1 MTLEKLQVIIEAQTK
16 QYLEAMQKVE
26 DKTRK
31 TVGKVQS
38 LTAKLKGVFGKVA
51 KTIGVALSVAAIVW
65 FGREC
70 INLGSDLAEVQN
82 VVDVTFGTMNKAIE
96 DFAKTAAEQF
106 GLSELTAK
114 QYTSTLGAMM
124 KSMGI
129 TGKTLEDMSIKL
141 AGLAGDMASFYNLD
155 PDVAF
160 EKIRAGISGE
170 TEPLKQLGINLSVAN
185 LEAYAL
191 SQGMTKAYNSMT
203 QQEQALLRYNYL
215 LSVTADAQGDFAR
228 TSDSWANQ
236 VRILQLRFESLKA
249 TIGQGLINIFTPV
262 LKLLNQLIAK
272 LQVAANAF
280 KRFTEL
286 ITGKKA
292 SSETGAISSSL
303 GTAAGNAGNLT
314 GETEKAGKAAK
325 KAEQAYH
332 GLLGFDEINALT
344 KASDA
349 SGSGDA
355 GAGDIG
361 DIGGAAD
368 AAAEETDQ
376 ELNPILQKLIDKLKE
391 LRDLFLKGFKAGLG
405 DVTLEPLKKAIE
417 GIKKSLTE
425 IFTDPGVLAAA
436 DQFAKTVAYALGQVV
451 GAAVAIGITIATNL
465 VGGLNLYLEQNK
477 DRIKGFLI
485 SMFDIGSDIA
495 AMVGDFAQAFAN
507 VFSVFGGENGQQ
519 VTANLMG
526 IFAGAFGAVLEI
538 AGKAAR
544 DILDVFT
551 RPFID
556 NQEDIKSAL
565 DGTLGVISDV
575 LESIKTTVD
584 STADKLNEVYDGH
597 IKPLFDDLAGG
608 FSDIVDQITEAYNTY
623 FLPVF
628 DGLADTFDRVLGQ
641 SVQPMIDNIAD
652 AIGSAADVVDAIW
665 NENLQPLASWL
676 IDTLGPWLADAAD
689 WLGTTLLGAIGDV
702 CDGIAD
708 VAGWLSD
715 VGDWLTEHKGVLEV
729 IVTILGSLAAAYTIV
744 TTAMSIG
751 AAVETAMSVATGVWT
766 TVCGIATGVTGA
778 FAAVMAFLTSPI
790 TIAVAAIAAVIAIGV
805 LLYRNWDEI
814 SAKAKEIWGMI
825 TKVISDKLQE
835 IGDFFSNIWNAI
847 KDLLMEVWD
856 NITTRIKTDIALI
869 RAIISTVLNAIK
881 TIFATV
887 WKAIST
893 TVSNVINGIKTTITN
908 VLAVIKTGVNSAL
921 NAIKTIFTTVFTSI
935 KSTVTTIFNAMWST
949 IKSVINSIIG
959 GVEGMANAVVNG
971 VNTVIK
977 ALNNLKF
984 KVPDWVPELGGKEF
998 GFDIPTLSQVSL
1010 PRLAKGGI
1018 VDGATPLIAGEAGR
1032 EAIVPLERNTGWM
1045 DTIANKLGGMIVSSM
1060 EAFFDNVDTGGDDY
1074 QKITTIVQ
1082 LNGKTLVEQEDQ
1094 IRRRMGYRMVPG

>member
-51 KTIGVALSVAAIVW
+51 KTIGVALSVAAIVR

-106 GLSELTAK
+106 GLSELAAK

-436 DQFAKTVAYALGQVV
+436 DRFAKTVAYALGQVV

-495 AMVGDFAQAFAN
+495 AMVGNFAQAFAN

-565 DGTLGVISDV
+565 DGILEVFVTVTGAIKEALDSFEDTLN
-575 LESIKTTVD
+575 T
-584 STADKLNEVYDGH
+584 VYDEH
-597 IKPLFDDLAGG
+597 IKPFFDSLASGLSETAGKVIEFWNSNVKPVLDELGAQFSTVVSTHVSPMMNKLAELVGTVADG
-608 FSDIVDQITEAYNTY
+608 FRALWEGVLKPLVDWIVAYV
-623 FLPVF
+623 LPVLLPIAQTIVSTV
-628 DGLADTFDRVLGQ
+628 LAVAG
-641 SVQPMIDNIAD
+641 NIAD
-652 AIGSAADVVDAIW
+652 IIGGIIDVIKGIIDFVVGIFTGDWEKAWNGIMEIVSGIMNAIKGVIELVMNTIGGVIQLALNTISAIFSTIFHAIGS
-665 NENLQPLASWL
+665 L
-676 IDTLGPWLADAAD
+676 I
-689 WLGTTLLGAIGDV
+689 
-702 CDGIAD
+702 
-708 VAGWLSD
+708 
-715 VGDWLTEHKGVLEV
+715 
-729 IVTILGSLAAAYTIV
+729 
-744 TTAMSIG
+744 
-751 AAVETAMSVATGVWT
+751 T
-766 TVCGIATGVTGA
+766 TV
-778 FAAVMAFLTSPI
+778 F
-790 TIAVAAIAAVIAIGV
+790 
-805 LLYRNWDEI
+805 
-814 SAKAKEIWGMI
+814 
-825 TKVISDKLQE
+825 
-835 IGDFFSNIWNAI
+835 
-847 KDLLMEVWD
+847 
-856 NITTRIKTDIALI
+856 
-869 RAIISTVLNAIK
+869 NAIK
-881 TIFATV
+881 T
-887 WKAIST
+887 
-893 TVSNVINGIKTTITN
+893 VITTTI
-908 VLAVIKTGVNSAL
+908 AVIKNGISTGL
-921 NAIKTIFTTVFTSI
+921 NTIRTIWDNVW
-935 KSTVTTIFNAMWST
+935 KSLRTTVTTIFNAIWST
-949 IKSVINSIIG
+949 IKNTVNSIIG
-959 GVEGMANAVVNG
+959 GIEHMANAVVNG

>member
-1 MTLEKLQVIIEAQTK
+1 MTLEKLQVIIEAKTAQYLEAMKKVQNQTNQTVNKVQSQVEKVKKATDGMILEKPQAIIEAQTK

-38 LTAKLKGVFGKVA
+38 LTAKLKGVFGKIA
-51 KTIGVALSVAAIVW
+51 KTIGVALSVAAIVR

-106 GLSELTAK
+106 GLSELAAK

-436 DQFAKTVAYALGQVV
+436 DRFAKTVAYALGQVV

-565 DGTLGVISDV
+565 DSILEVFVTVTGAIKEALDSFEDTLN
-575 LESIKTTVD
+575 
-584 STADKLNEVYDGH
+584 AVYDEHVKPFFDSLASGLSDTVGKVIEFWNSNVKPVLDELGAQFSTVVSTH
-597 IKPLFDDLAGG
+597 ISPMMNKLVELAGTVADGFRALWEGVLKPLIDW
-608 FSDIVDQITEAYNTY
+608 IVAYV
-623 FLPVF
+623 LPV
-628 DGLADTFDRVLGQ
+628 LLPIAQTIVSTVLTVAG
-641 SVQPMIDNIAD
+641 NIAD
-652 AIGSAADVVDAIW
+652 IIGGIIDVIKGIIDFVVGIFTGDWEKAWNGIMEYVSGIMNAIKGVIELVMNTIGGVIQIDLNIISAIFSTIFHAIGS
-665 NENLQPLASWL
+665 L
-676 IDTLGPWLADAAD
+676 I
-689 WLGTTLLGAIGDV
+689 
-702 CDGIAD
+702 
-708 VAGWLSD
+708 
-715 VGDWLTEHKGVLEV
+715 
-729 IVTILGSLAAAYTIV
+729 
-744 TTAMSIG
+744 
-751 AAVETAMSVATGVWT
+751 T
-766 TVCGIATGVTGA
+766 TV
-778 FAAVMAFLTSPI
+778 F
-790 TIAVAAIAAVIAIGV
+790 
-805 LLYRNWDEI
+805 
-814 SAKAKEIWGMI
+814 
-825 TKVISDKLQE
+825 
-835 IGDFFSNIWNAI
+835 
-847 KDLLMEVWD
+847 
-856 NITTRIKTDIALI
+856 
-869 RAIISTVLNAIK
+869 NAIK
-881 TIFATV
+881 T
-887 WKAIST
+887 
-893 TVSNVINGIKTTITN
+893 VITTTI
-908 VLAVIKTGVNSAL
+908 AVIKNGISTGL
-921 NAIKTIFTTVFTSI
+921 NTIRTIWDNVW
-935 KSTVTTIFNAMWST
+935 KSLRTTVTTIFNAIWST
-949 IKSVINSIIG
+949 IKNTVNSIIG
-959 GVEGMANAVVNG
+959 GIEHMANAVVNG

-977 ALNNLKF
+977 ALNSLKF

>member
-51 KTIGVALSVAAIVW
+51 KTIGVALSVAAIVR

-106 GLSELTAK
+106 GLSELAAK

-344 KASDA
+344 KASDV

-436 DQFAKTVAYALGQVV
+436 DRFAKTVAYALGQVV

-477 DRIKGFLI
+477 DRVKGFLI

-495 AMVGDFAQAFAN
+495 AMVGNFAQAFAN

-519 VTANLMG
+519 VTANLLG

-565 DGTLGVISDV
+565 DSILEVFVTVTGAIKEALDSYEDTLN
-575 LESIKTTVD
+575 
-584 STADKLNEVYDGH
+584 AVYDEH
-597 IKPLFDDLAGG
+597 IKPFFDSLASGLSDTVGKVIEFWNSNVKPVLDELGAQFSTVVSTHISPMMNKLVELAGTVADG
-608 FSDIVDQITEAYNTY
+608 FRALWEGVLKPLIDWIVAYV
-623 FLPVF
+623 LPV
-628 DGLADTFDRVLGQ
+628 LLPIAQTIVSTVLTVAG
-641 SVQPMIDNIAD
+641 NIAD
-652 AIGSAADVVDAIW
+652 IIGGIIDVIKGIIDFVVGIFTGDWEKAWNGIMEYVSGIMNAIKGVIELVMNTIGGVIQIDLNIISAIFSTIFHAIGS
-665 NENLQPLASWL
+665 L
-676 IDTLGPWLADAAD
+676 I
-689 WLGTTLLGAIGDV
+689 
-702 CDGIAD
+702 
-708 VAGWLSD
+708 
-715 VGDWLTEHKGVLEV
+715 
-729 IVTILGSLAAAYTIV
+729 
-744 TTAMSIG
+744 
-751 AAVETAMSVATGVWT
+751 T
-766 TVCGIATGVTGA
+766 TV
-778 FAAVMAFLTSPI
+778 F
-790 TIAVAAIAAVIAIGV
+790 
-805 LLYRNWDEI
+805 
-814 SAKAKEIWGMI
+814 
-825 TKVISDKLQE
+825 
-835 IGDFFSNIWNAI
+835 
-847 KDLLMEVWD
+847 
-856 NITTRIKTDIALI
+856 
-869 RAIISTVLNAIK
+869 NAIK
-881 TIFATV
+881 T
-887 WKAIST
+887 
-893 TVSNVINGIKTTITN
+893 VITTTI
-908 VLAVIKTGVNSAL
+908 AVIKNGISTGL
-921 NAIKTIFTTVFTSI
+921 NTIRTIWDNVW
-935 KSTVTTIFNAMWST
+935 KSLRTTVTTIFNAIWNT
-949 IKSVINSIIG
+949 IKNTVNSIIG
-959 GVEGMANAVVNG
+959 GIEHMANAVVNG

-977 ALNNLKF
+977 ALNSLKF

>member
-38 LTAKLKGVFGKVA
+38 LTAKLKGVFGKIA
-51 KTIGVALSVAAIVW
+51 KTIGVALSVAAIVR

-106 GLSELTAK
+106 GLSELAAK

-185 LEAYAL
+185 LEVYAL

-303 GTAAGNAGNLT
+303 GTAVGNAGNLT

-368 AAAEETDQ
+368 VAAEETDQ

-436 DQFAKTVAYALGQVV
+436 DRFAKTVAYALGQVV

-495 AMVGDFAQAFAN
+495 AMVGNFAQAFAN

-565 DGTLGVISDV
+565 DSILEVFVTVTGAIKEALDSYEDTLN
-575 LESIKTTVD
+575 
-584 STADKLNEVYDGH
+584 AVYDEH
-597 IKPLFDDLAGG
+597 IKPFFDSLASGLSDTVGKVIEFWNSNVKPVLDELGAQFSTVVSTHISPMMNKLVELAGTVADG
-608 FSDIVDQITEAYNTY
+608 FRALWEGVLKPLIDWIVAYV
-623 FLPVF
+623 LPV
-628 DGLADTFDRVLGQ
+628 LLPIAQTIVSTVLTVAG
-641 SVQPMIDNIAD
+641 NIAD
-652 AIGSAADVVDAIW
+652 IIGGIIDVIKGIIDFVVGIFTGDWEKAWNGIMEYVSGIMNAIKGVIELVMNTIGGVIQIDLNIISAIFSTIFHAIGS
-665 NENLQPLASWL
+665 L
-676 IDTLGPWLADAAD
+676 I
-689 WLGTTLLGAIGDV
+689 
-702 CDGIAD
+702 
-708 VAGWLSD
+708 
-715 VGDWLTEHKGVLEV
+715 
-729 IVTILGSLAAAYTIV
+729 
-744 TTAMSIG
+744 
-751 AAVETAMSVATGVWT
+751 T
-766 TVCGIATGVTGA
+766 TV
-778 FAAVMAFLTSPI
+778 F
-790 TIAVAAIAAVIAIGV
+790 
-805 LLYRNWDEI
+805 
-814 SAKAKEIWGMI
+814 
-825 TKVISDKLQE
+825 
-835 IGDFFSNIWNAI
+835 
-847 KDLLMEVWD
+847 
-856 NITTRIKTDIALI
+856 
-869 RAIISTVLNAIK
+869 NAIK
-881 TIFATV
+881 T
-887 WKAIST
+887 
-893 TVSNVINGIKTTITN
+893 VITTTI
-908 VLAVIKTGVNSAL
+908 AVIKNGISTGL
-921 NAIKTIFTTVFTSI
+921 NTIRTIWDNVW
-935 KSTVTTIFNAMWST
+935 KSLRTTVTTIFNAIWST
-949 IKSVINSIIG
+949 IKNTVNSIIG
-959 GVEGMANAVVNG
+959 GIEHMANAVVNG

-977 ALNNLKF
+977 ALNSLKF

-1082 LNGKTLVEQEDQ
+1082 VNGKTLVEQEDQ

>member
-38 LTAKLKGVFGKVA
+38 LTAKLKGVFGKIA
-51 KTIGVALSVAAIVW
+51 KTIGVALSVAAIVR

-106 GLSELTAK
+106 GLSELAAK

-355 GAGDIG
+355 GAGEIG

-436 DQFAKTVAYALGQVV
+436 DRFAKTVAYALGQVV

-495 AMVGDFAQAFAN
+495 AMVGNFAQAFAN

-526 IFAGAFGAVLEI
+526 IFAGAFGTVLEI
-538 AGKAAR
+538 TGKAAR

-556 NQEDIKSAL
+556 NQEGLKTVLDGILEVFVTVTGAIKEAL
-565 DGTLGVISDV
+565 DSFEDTLN
-575 LESIKTTVD
+575 T
-584 STADKLNEVYDGH
+584 VYDEH
-597 IKPLFDDLAGG
+597 IKPFFDSLASGLSETAGKVIEFWNSNVKPVLDELGAQFSTVVSTHVSPMMNKLAELVGTVADG
-608 FSDIVDQITEAYNTY
+608 FRALWEGVLKPLIDWIVAYV
-623 FLPVF
+623 LPV
-628 DGLADTFDRVLGQ
+628 LLPIAQTIVSTVLTVAG
-641 SVQPMIDNIAD
+641 NIAD
-652 AIGSAADVVDAIW
+652 IIGGIIDVIKGIIDFVVGIFTGDWEKAWNGIMEYVSGIMNAIKGVIELVMNTIGGVIQIDLNIISAIFSTIFHAIGS
-665 NENLQPLASWL
+665 L
-676 IDTLGPWLADAAD
+676 I
-689 WLGTTLLGAIGDV
+689 
-702 CDGIAD
+702 
-708 VAGWLSD
+708 
-715 VGDWLTEHKGVLEV
+715 
-729 IVTILGSLAAAYTIV
+729 
-744 TTAMSIG
+744 
-751 AAVETAMSVATGVWT
+751 T
-766 TVCGIATGVTGA
+766 TV
-778 FAAVMAFLTSPI
+778 F
-790 TIAVAAIAAVIAIGV
+790 
-805 LLYRNWDEI
+805 
-814 SAKAKEIWGMI
+814 
-825 TKVISDKLQE
+825 
-835 IGDFFSNIWNAI
+835 
-847 KDLLMEVWD
+847 
-856 NITTRIKTDIALI
+856 
-869 RAIISTVLNAIK
+869 NAIK
-881 TIFATV
+881 T
-887 WKAIST
+887 
-893 TVSNVINGIKTTITN
+893 VITTTI
-908 VLAVIKTGVNSAL
+908 AVIKNGISTGL
-921 NAIKTIFTTVFTSI
+921 NTIRTIWDNVW
-935 KSTVTTIFNAMWST
+935 KSLRTTVTTIFNAIWST
-949 IKSVINSIIG
+949 IKNTVNSIIG
-959 GVEGMANAVVNG
+959 GIEHMANAVVNG

>member
-38 LTAKLKGVFGKVA
+38 LTAKVKGVFGKVA
-51 KTIGVALSVAAIVW
+51 KTIGVALSVAAIVR

-106 GLSELTAK
+106 GLSELAAK
-114 QYTSTLGAMM
+114 QYTSTLGAVM

-436 DQFAKTVAYALGQVV
+436 DRFAKTVAYALGQVV

-495 AMVGDFAQAFAN
+495 AMVGNFAQAFAN

-526 IFAGAFGAVLEI
+526 IFAGAFGTVLEI
-538 AGKAAR
+538 TGKAAR

-556 NQEDIKSAL
+556 NQEGLKTVLDGILEVFVTVTGAIKEAL
-565 DGTLGVISDV
+565 DSFEDTLN
-575 LESIKTTVD
+575 T
-584 STADKLNEVYDGH
+584 VYDEH
-597 IKPLFDDLAGG
+597 IKPFFDSLASGLSETAGKVIEFWNSNVKPVLDELGAQFSTVVSTHVSPMMNKLAELVGTVADG
-608 FSDIVDQITEAYNTY
+608 FRALWEGVLKPLIDWIVAYV
-623 FLPVF
+623 LPV
-628 DGLADTFDRVLGQ
+628 LLPIAQTIVSTVLTVAG
-641 SVQPMIDNIAD
+641 NIAD
-652 AIGSAADVVDAIW
+652 IIGGIIDVIKGIIDFVVGIFTGDWEKAWNGIMEYVSGIMNAIKGVIELVMNTIGGVIQIDLNIISAIFSTIFHAIGS
-665 NENLQPLASWL
+665 L
-676 IDTLGPWLADAAD
+676 I
-689 WLGTTLLGAIGDV
+689 
-702 CDGIAD
+702 
-708 VAGWLSD
+708 
-715 VGDWLTEHKGVLEV
+715 
-729 IVTILGSLAAAYTIV
+729 
-744 TTAMSIG
+744 
-751 AAVETAMSVATGVWT
+751 T
-766 TVCGIATGVTGA
+766 TV
-778 FAAVMAFLTSPI
+778 F
-790 TIAVAAIAAVIAIGV
+790 
-805 LLYRNWDEI
+805 
-814 SAKAKEIWGMI
+814 
-825 TKVISDKLQE
+825 
-835 IGDFFSNIWNAI
+835 
-847 KDLLMEVWD
+847 
-856 NITTRIKTDIALI
+856 
-869 RAIISTVLNAIK
+869 NAIK
-881 TIFATV
+881 T
-887 WKAIST
+887 
-893 TVSNVINGIKTTITN
+893 VITTTI
-908 VLAVIKTGVNSAL
+908 AVIKNGISTGL
-921 NAIKTIFTTVFTSI
+921 NTIRTIWDNVW
-935 KSTVTTIFNAMWST
+935 KSLRTTVTTIFNAIWST
-949 IKSVINSIIG
+949 IKNTVNSIIG
-959 GVEGMANAVVNG
+959 GIEHMANAVVNG

>member
-38 LTAKLKGVFGKVA
+38 LTAKVKGVFGKVA
-51 KTIGVALSVAAIVW
+51 KTIGVALSVAAIVR

-106 GLSELTAK
+106 GLSELAAK

-436 DQFAKTVAYALGQVV
+436 DRFAKTVAYALGQVV

-495 AMVGDFAQAFAN
+495 AMVGNFAQAFAN

-526 IFAGAFGAVLEI
+526 IFAGAFGTVLEI
-538 AGKAAR
+538 TGKAAR

-556 NQEDIKSAL
+556 NQEGLKTVLDGILEVFVTVTGAIKEAL
-565 DGTLGVISDV
+565 DSFEDTLN
-575 LESIKTTVD
+575 T
-584 STADKLNEVYDGH
+584 VYDEH
-597 IKPLFDDLAGG
+597 IKPFFDSLASGLSETAGKVIEFWNSNVKPVLDELGAQFSTVVSTHVSPMMNKLAELVGTVADG
-608 FSDIVDQITEAYNTY
+608 FRALWEGVLKPLIDWIVAYV
-623 FLPVF
+623 LPV
-628 DGLADTFDRVLGQ
+628 LLPIAQTIVSTVLTVAG
-641 SVQPMIDNIAD
+641 NIAD
-652 AIGSAADVVDAIW
+652 IIGGIIDVIKGIIDFVVGIFTGDWEKAWNGIMEYVSGIMNAIKGVIELVMNTIGGVIQIDLNIISAIFSTIFHAIGS
-665 NENLQPLASWL
+665 L
-676 IDTLGPWLADAAD
+676 I
-689 WLGTTLLGAIGDV
+689 
-702 CDGIAD
+702 
-708 VAGWLSD
+708 
-715 VGDWLTEHKGVLEV
+715 
-729 IVTILGSLAAAYTIV
+729 
-744 TTAMSIG
+744 
-751 AAVETAMSVATGVWT
+751 T
-766 TVCGIATGVTGA
+766 TV
-778 FAAVMAFLTSPI
+778 F
-790 TIAVAAIAAVIAIGV
+790 
-805 LLYRNWDEI
+805 
-814 SAKAKEIWGMI
+814 
-825 TKVISDKLQE
+825 
-835 IGDFFSNIWNAI
+835 
-847 KDLLMEVWD
+847 
-856 NITTRIKTDIALI
+856 
-869 RAIISTVLNAIK
+869 NAIK
-881 TIFATV
+881 T
-887 WKAIST
+887 
-893 TVSNVINGIKTTITN
+893 VITTTI
-908 VLAVIKTGVNSAL
+908 AVIKNGISTGL
-921 NAIKTIFTTVFTSI
+921 NTIRTIWDNVW
-935 KSTVTTIFNAMWST
+935 KSLRTTVTTIFNAIWST
-949 IKSVINSIIG
+949 IKNTVNSIIG
-959 GVEGMANAVVNG
+959 GIEHMANAVVNG

>member
-51 KTIGVALSVAAIVW
+51 KTIGVALSVAAIVR
-65 FGREC
+65 FGGEC

-106 GLSELTAK
+106 GLSELAAK

-368 AAAEETDQ
+368 VAAEETDQ

-436 DQFAKTVAYALGQVV
+436 DRFAKTVAYALGQVV

-477 DRIKGFLI
+477 DRIKGFFI

-495 AMVGDFAQAFAN
+495 AMVGNFAQAFAN

-526 IFAGAFGAVLEI
+526 IFAGAFGTVLEI

-556 NQEDIKSAL
+556 NQEGLKTVLDGILEVFVTVTGAIKEAL
-565 DGTLGVISDV
+565 DSFEDTLN
-575 LESIKTTVD
+575 T
-584 STADKLNEVYDGH
+584 VYDEH
-597 IKPLFDDLAGG
+597 IKPFFDSLASGLSETAGKVIEFWNSNVKPVLDELGAQFSTVVSTHVSPMMNKLAELVGTVADG
-608 FSDIVDQITEAYNTY
+608 FRALWEGVLKPLIDWIVAYV
-623 FLPVF
+623 LPV
-628 DGLADTFDRVLGQ
+628 LLPIAQTIVSTVLTVAG
-641 SVQPMIDNIAD
+641 NIAD
-652 AIGSAADVVDAIW
+652 IIGGIIDVIKGI
-665 NENLQPLASWL
+665 
-676 IDTLGPWLADAAD
+676 IDF
-689 WLGTTLLGAIGDV
+689 V
-702 CDGIAD
+702 VGIFT
-708 VAGWLSD
+708 
-715 VGDWLTEHKGVLEV
+715 GDWEK
-729 IVTILGSLAAAYTIV
+729 A
-744 TTAMSIG
+744 
-751 AAVETAMSVATGVWT
+751 WN
-766 TVCGIATGVTGA
+766 GIMEYVSGI
-778 FAAVMAFLTSPI
+778 M
-790 TIAVAAIAAVIAIGV
+790 
-805 LLYRNWDEI
+805 
-814 SAKAKEIWGMI
+814 
-825 TKVISDKLQE
+825 
-835 IGDFFSNIWNAI
+835 NAI
-847 KDLLMEVWD
+847 KGVIELVMNTIGGVIQIDLNIISAIFSTIFHGIGSL
-856 NITTRIKTDIALI
+856 ITT
-869 RAIISTVLNAIK
+869 VFNAIK
-881 TIFATV
+881 T
-887 WKAIST
+887 
-893 TVSNVINGIKTTITN
+893 VITTTI
-908 VLAVIKTGVNSAL
+908 AVIKNGISTGL
-921 NAIKTIFTTVFTSI
+921 NTIRTIWDNVW
-935 KSTVTTIFNAMWST
+935 KSLRTTVTTIFNAIWST
-949 IKSVINSIIG
+949 IKNTVNSIIG
-959 GVEGMANAVVNG
+959 GIEHMANAVVNG

-977 ALNNLKF
+977 ALNSLKF

>member
-1 MTLEKLQVIIEAQTK
+1 MTLEKLQVIIEAKTA

-51 KTIGVALSVAAIVW
+51 KTIGVALSVAAIVR

-106 GLSELTAK
+106 GLSELAAK

-368 AAAEETDQ
+368 VAAEETDQ

-436 DQFAKTVAYALGQVV
+436 DRFAKTVAYALGQVV

-565 DGTLGVISDV
+565 NSILEVFVTVTGAIKEALDSFENTLN
-575 LESIKTTVD
+575 
-584 STADKLNEVYDGH
+584 AVYDGH
-597 IKPLFDDLAGG
+597 VKPFFDSLASGLSDTAGKVIEFWNSNVKPVLDELGAQFSTVVSTHISPMMNKLAELAGTVADGFRALWEGVLKPLIDW
-608 FSDIVDQITEAYNTY
+608 IVAYV
-623 FLPVF
+623 LPV
-628 DGLADTFDRVLGQ
+628 LLPIAQTIVSTVLTVAG
-641 SVQPMIDNIAD
+641 NIAD
-652 AIGSAADVVDAIW
+652 IIGGIIDVIKGIIDFVVGIFTGDWEKAWNGIMEYVSGIMNAIKGVIELVMNTIGGVIQIDLNIISAIFSTIFHAIGS
-665 NENLQPLASWL
+665 L
-676 IDTLGPWLADAAD
+676 I
-689 WLGTTLLGAIGDV
+689 
-702 CDGIAD
+702 
-708 VAGWLSD
+708 
-715 VGDWLTEHKGVLEV
+715 
-729 IVTILGSLAAAYTIV
+729 
-744 TTAMSIG
+744 
-751 AAVETAMSVATGVWT
+751 T
-766 TVCGIATGVTGA
+766 TV
-778 FAAVMAFLTSPI
+778 F
-790 TIAVAAIAAVIAIGV
+790 
-805 LLYRNWDEI
+805 
-814 SAKAKEIWGMI
+814 
-825 TKVISDKLQE
+825 
-835 IGDFFSNIWNAI
+835 
-847 KDLLMEVWD
+847 
-856 NITTRIKTDIALI
+856 
-869 RAIISTVLNAIK
+869 NAIK
-881 TIFATV
+881 T
-887 WKAIST
+887 
-893 TVSNVINGIKTTITN
+893 VITTTI
-908 VLAVIKTGVNSAL
+908 AVIKNGISTGL
-921 NAIKTIFTTVFTSI
+921 NTIRTIWDNVW
-935 KSTVTTIFNAMWST
+935 KSLRTTVTTIFNAIWST
-949 IKSVINSIIG
+949 IKNTVNSIIG
-959 GVEGMANAVVNG
+959 GIEHMANAVVNG

-977 ALNNLKF
+977 ALNSLKF

>member
-51 KTIGVALSVAAIVW
+51 KTIGVALSVAAIVR

-106 GLSELTAK
+106 GLSELAAK

-325 KAEQAYH
+325 KVEQAYH

-436 DQFAKTVAYALGQVV
+436 DRFAKTVAYALGQVV

-495 AMVGDFAQAFAN
+495 AMVGNFAQAFAN

-565 DGTLGVISDV
+565 DSILEVFVTVTGAIKEALDSYEDTLN
-575 LESIKTTVD
+575 
-584 STADKLNEVYDGH
+584 AVYDEH
-597 IKPLFDDLAGG
+597 IKPFFDSLASGLSDTVGKVIEFWNSNVKPVLDELGAQFSTVVSTHISPMMNKLVELAGTVADG
-608 FSDIVDQITEAYNTY
+608 FRALWEGVLKPLIDWIVAYV
-623 FLPVF
+623 LPV
-628 DGLADTFDRVLGQ
+628 LLPIAQTIVSTVLTVAG
-641 SVQPMIDNIAD
+641 NIAD
-652 AIGSAADVVDAIW
+652 IIGGIIDVIKGIIDFVVGIFTGDWEKAWNGIMEYVSGIMNAIKGVIELVMNTIGGVIQIDLNIISAIFSTIFHAIGS
-665 NENLQPLASWL
+665 L
-676 IDTLGPWLADAAD
+676 I
-689 WLGTTLLGAIGDV
+689 
-702 CDGIAD
+702 
-708 VAGWLSD
+708 
-715 VGDWLTEHKGVLEV
+715 
-729 IVTILGSLAAAYTIV
+729 
-744 TTAMSIG
+744 
-751 AAVETAMSVATGVWT
+751 T
-766 TVCGIATGVTGA
+766 TV
-778 FAAVMAFLTSPI
+778 F
-790 TIAVAAIAAVIAIGV
+790 
-805 LLYRNWDEI
+805 
-814 SAKAKEIWGMI
+814 
-825 TKVISDKLQE
+825 
-835 IGDFFSNIWNAI
+835 
-847 KDLLMEVWD
+847 
-856 NITTRIKTDIALI
+856 
-869 RAIISTVLNAIK
+869 NAIK
-881 TIFATV
+881 T
-887 WKAIST
+887 
-893 TVSNVINGIKTTITN
+893 VITTTI
-908 VLAVIKTGVNSAL
+908 AVIKNGISTGL
-921 NAIKTIFTTVFTSI
+921 NTIRTIWDNVW
-935 KSTVTTIFNAMWST
+935 KSLRTTVTTIFNAIWST
-949 IKSVINSIIG
+949 IKNTVNSIIG
-959 GVEGMANAVVNG
+959 GIEHMANAVVNG

-977 ALNNLKF
+977 ALNSLKF